1 MFVKKSRGPRT
12 AVLPDGTILSLADL
26 PEPGMRWVASRKA
39 VVVAA
44 VKHGL
49 LSRSE
54 VIERYDLSEEEFAS
68 WVHAIERHGRDALKI
83 TQLQKFKQL

>member
-12 AVLPDGTILSLADL
+12 ATLSDGTILSLADL

-44 VKHGL
+44 VHHGL

-54 VIERYDLSEEEFAS
+54 VIERYDLSEEEFDS
-68 WVHAIERHGRDALKI
+68 WVRAIERHGRDALKI